1 MRKIRYVKSK
11 RQYITEEEIFTRVD
25 ERQQGLLDLS
35 PRIRRRL
42 EDCLGPF
49 VRIDEKH
56 YTVTLSS
63 KDIFNN
69 T

>member
-1 MRKIRYVKSK
+1 MKKIRYVKSN
-11 RQYITEEEIFTRVD
+11 RQNITEEEIFTWVG
-25 ERQQGLLDLS
+25 ERQQRLLDLS
-35 PRIRRRL
+35 PRIKRIL
-42 EDCLGPF
+42 EDCLGQF
-49 VRIDEKH
+49 VRIEGKH